1 MIDLPD
7 LDPRDG
13 VNRIV
18 LRGQLKTIRED
29 TYGSCRR
36 MRSVS
41 EAAGYG
47 SRFVEDCEDNL
58 QWGVSRV
65 TRWARLVEHRF
76 VMTIEGLTLP
86 DDDDLTAELLR
97 VATPYGYFDEDQLHV
112 RAVVN
117 DLARIHR
124 GQGLTNYALA
134 KKIRCS
140 NRAIARW
147 TEKPDRCLLKTVQRY
162 ARGLGGSLALEVMP
176 AGVAVTA

>member
-7 LDPRDG
+7 LDERDFTNRLRLRDRLRDIRDG
-13 VNRIV
+13 AGLSGRA
-18 LRGQLKTIRED
+18 
-29 TYGSCRR
+29 
-36 MRSVS
+36 VS
-41 EAAGYG
+41 ASAGLNHRAVHEAE
-47 SRFVEDCEDNL
+47 STL
-58 QWGVSRV
+58 QWSVSRV
-65 TRWARLVEHRF
+65 QRWARALEHRF

-86 DDDDLTAELLR
+86 DDDDLTAQLLR

-124 GQGLTNYALA
+124 GQGLSNYALA
-134 KKIRCS
+134 KRIRCS

-162 ARGLGGSLALEVMP
+162 CRGLGGSLALEVAP
-176 AGVAVTA
+176 AAVVVTA